1 MREKIAFSHFSVL
14 LNECL
19 EALDIQP
26 TGAYVDCTTGGAGH
40 SSEILKRLEKGGK
53 LFCFDKDLDAL
64 RVAEER
70 LTKLKKEKNLQG
82 EFFLIHSDFS
92 HIEEALKERGVPHVQ
107 GILADLGVSSYQLD
121 EASRGFAYMKEGPLD
136 MRMDQSQE
144 QTAADLVNGL
154 SEEKLVEIFYLYGE
168 EKYAKSIARGILKK
182 RQQKPFETTQDL
194 VECIFSSI
202 PSKARNEAQHPA
214 KRVFQALRIALNE
227 ELSAL
232 EKLLDSSS
240 RLLQKG
246 GRLAIISFHSLEDRR
261 VKEAY
266 KSFEKA
272 CVCPRHFPLCVCQ
285 RKNKGK
291 ALDKGIV
298 ASQNE
303 LEVNPRSRSAR
314 LRTFEFFATEENK

>member
-1 MREKIAFSHFSVL
+1 MGEKIAFSHFSVL
-14 LNECL
+14 LKECL
-19 EALDIQP
+19 EALNIQA
-26 TGAYVDCTTGGAGH
+26 TGTYVDCTTGGAGH
-40 SSEILKRLEKGGK
+40 SGEILQRLGKGGK

-70 LTKLKKEKNLQG
+70 LTQLKKEKNLQG
-82 EFFLIHSDFS
+82 EFFLVHADFS
-92 HIEEALKERGVPHVQ
+92 HIEEALRERGIDTVQ

-136 MRMDQSQE
+136 MRMDQSQS

-168 EKYAKSIARGILKK
+168 EKYAKSIARGILKR
-182 RQQKPFETTQDL
+182 RQQKLFETTQDL
-194 VECIFSSI
+194 VDCIFASI

-232 EKLLDSSS
+232 EKLLDASA
-240 RLLQKG
+240 RLLKKG

-266 KSFEKA
+266 RSFEKA

-285 RKNKGK
+285 RKSKGK
-291 ALDKGIV
+291 ALDKGLV
-298 ASQNE
+298 ASQEE
-303 LEVNPRSRSAR
+303 LEINPRSRSAR
-314 LRTFEFFATEENK
+314 LRTFEFFTEENE